1 MSTLAITLKRSGV
14 LTLRRLPFL
23 ILFGLGMLSCRD
35 SGENRILVLVNEAS
49 PVSVAIGQ
57 DYLKRHGLPES
68 HLVRLDIP
76 LEDPLLQDS
85 RHETID
91 RDEFDTWIRQPL
103 ESWLTEHPDPDA
115 IEILVTTKGI
125 PLRIRGEETEAS
137 DLLRDSEAASVDAE
151 LSLLFSDWV
160 GRPGIATTPNP
171 YFADP
176 RSFSEFREDQPNS
189 PLRFMVARLTQ
200 YIEKKDGGADVPL
213 RIRKL
218 LDAAQA
224 PTVENSI
231 WLIDLDPEL
240 PASLDVA
247 NQLLLGSTESTLAS
261 MGLAVEVDRGPEFA
275 GNHSRI
281 QGYSSWGSNATA
293 EASPKTYGRIQGRT
307 YPGRFA
313 PRSIAA
319 DLVSTNARTFSS
331 PPEYGQSLLADLL
344 SLGAA
349 GAAGQVYEPTLAAVV
364 RPHIFFAHYA
374 AGATAI
380 EAYYRA
386 LPYLGWVNVYVG
398 DPLMRLEPSAPTPK
412 PLDLDG
418 DGHFDA
424 RDNCLLIPNPEQ
436 RDTDGDGF
444 GNFCDSDINGDGR
457 ITTSWGETFP
467 RSTRGDLEAIALSA
481 KKGTYDSNHD
491 LDGDG
496 RVDERDVSISQLQL
510 FMPPGPSGF
519 QTID

>member
-1 MSTLAITLKRSGV
+1 M
-14 LTLRRLPFL
+14 LTLRRLLFL
-23 ILFGLGMLSCRD
+23 ILFGLGMMSCRG
-35 SGENRILVLVNEAS
+35 SGESQVLVLVNEAS
-49 PVSVAIGQ
+49 PISVAIGQ
-57 DYLKRHGLPES
+57 DYLKRHAIPPS
-68 HLVRLDIP
+68 NLVRLEIP
-76 LEDPLLQDS
+76 LKDPGLRDP

-91 RDEFDTWIRQPL
+91 RDEFDRWIRQPL
-103 ESWLTEHPDPDA
+103 EKWLTAHEDA
-115 IEILVTTKGI
+115 EDIEIIVTTKGI
-125 PLRIRGEETEAS
+125 PLRIQGRKTEDA
-137 DLLRDSEAASVDAE
+137 DLLRDSDTASVDAE

-160 GRPGIATTPNP
+160 GRPGVSSTPNP
-171 YFADP
+171 YFADG
-176 RSFSEFREDQPNS
+176 RSFSEYRRDEPNS

-200 YIEKKDGGADVPL
+200 YMQEGDSDSQVPA
-213 RIRKL
+213 RVRQL
-218 LDAAQA
+218 LDAAKE

-231 WLIDLDPEL
+231 WLIDQDPEL
-240 PASLDVA
+240 PSSLDIV
-247 NQLLLGSTESTLAS
+247 NHILLGSTESTLAS
-261 MGLAVEVDRGPEFA
+261 MGLSVEVDRGPEFA
-275 GNHSRI
+275 GNHALI

-293 EASPKTYGRIQGRT
+293 EAAPRTYGRIKGRT

-313 PRSIAA
+313 PRSIVA
-319 DLVSTNARTFSS
+319 DLVSTNARTFTS

-344 SLGAA
+344 SLGAG
-349 GAAGQVYEPTLAAVV
+349 GAAGQVSEPTLSAVV
-364 RPHIFFAHYA
+364 RPHIFFAQYA

-380 EAYYRA
+380 ESYYRA

-398 DPLMRLEPSAPTPK
+398 DPLMRLDPSAPTPN

-444 GNFCDSDINGDGR
+444 GNFCDSDVNGDGR

-481 KKGTYDSNHD
+481 RKGAYDSNHD